1 MVVVQRSTPGGSN
14 GFGGTGVV
22 WNDHL
27 ELPDATIDMMS
38 GNEVMAADA
47 LNRSSS
53 HILISFDIVDIKSG
67 DRVLDNGEQYR
78 VTYVDNPMN
87 LNRQLEI
94 SLIWERTVTDSG

>member
-1 MVVVQRSTPGGSN
+1 MVTVQRSVSTDN
-14 GFGGTGVV
+14 GFGGTTTAWRTINEVEGVV
-22 WNDHL
+22 
-27 ELPDATIDMMS
+27 DMLS

-53 HILISFDIVDIKSG
+53 HIFICFEIFDIKRG
-67 DRVLDNGEQYR
+67 DRVIDNGNQYR

-94 SLIWERTVTDSG
+94 SLLWEKEVEGSGV

>member
-1 MVVVQRSTPGGSN
+1 MVIIQRYTTVSN
-14 GFGGTGVV
+14 GFGGTRSE
-22 WNDHL
+22 WTNHL
-27 ELPDATIDMMS
+27 ELDDATIDMMS

-53 HILISFDIVDIKSG
+53 HILISFDVVDIKSG

-87 LNRQLEI
+87 LNRQLEV
-94 SLIWERTVTDSG
+94 SLIWERTVNGSG

>member
-1 MVVVQRSTPGGSN
+1 MVMIERATSTDN
-14 GFGGTGVV
+14 GFGGTTTEWVTINEVDGVV
-22 WNDHL
+22 
-27 ELPDATIDMMS
+27 DMLS

-53 HILISFDIVDIKSG
+53 HILIVFGMFDIKRG
-67 DRVLDNGEQYR
+67 DRVIANSNQYR

-94 SLIWERTVTDSG
+94 SLLWEKEVYPFGD